1 MSANHERYI
10 GYLISDVARLLRTVF
25 DRRVRHLGVTRV
37 QWLALTRLDRR
48 PGASQSDVADMLEIE
63 RATAGRLI
71 DRMEANGWV
80 ERRPDARD
88 RRVNRIYL
96 SQTSEELLQSLW
108 PIAAAT
114 NDEAMNDLTEEER
127 RVLTKLLS
135 RMKSRLQGMADHSAA
150 ADETTESEAVAE
162 SRGEL
167 VP

>member
-1 MSANHERYI
+1 VSANHERYI

-25 DRRVRHLGVTRV
+25 DRRVRHLGVTRS
-37 QWLALTRLDRR
+37 QWLAISRLDRR

-71 DRMEANGWV
+71 DRLEANRWV
-80 ERRPDARD
+80 ERRADPRD

-96 SQTSEELLQSLW
+96 SRASEELLQSLW

-114 NDEAMNDLTEEER
+114 NDEAMNDLSEEER
-127 RVLTKLLS
+127 QVLTKLLS
-135 RMKSRLQGMADHSAA
+135 RMKSRLQDMADHTAA
-150 ADETTESEAVAE
+150 ADETTDGEGEVQQN
-162 SRGEL
+162 GEL